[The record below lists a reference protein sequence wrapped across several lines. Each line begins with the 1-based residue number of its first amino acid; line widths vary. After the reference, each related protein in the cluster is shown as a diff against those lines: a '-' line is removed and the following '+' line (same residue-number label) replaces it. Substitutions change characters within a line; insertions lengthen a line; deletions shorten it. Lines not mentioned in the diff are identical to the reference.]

1 MTSKQKINQ
10 RLFEWHGIDTTKN
23 LGITNIC
30 PKPFDTVLIDKMGSC
45 YLCECTSWLPQSVG
59 NLHIQSLENILK
71 SPMSKILQTSVADGS
86 YRYCNNKQCT
96 WIIKND
102 VRNYEK
108 SVPEVAE
115 IRLAIDD
122 SCNLSCPS
130 CRTHQIF
137 ERDKFQ
143 LRKRYRLADKIIEY
157 VKKQSHTINIHVGSD
172 GDPFASLVYRYF
184 IKGIKDLPNVRF
196 TIQTNGL
203 LIKKM
208 YQRHLNMFEKLD
220 ILNISID
227 GATKPT
233 YELLRR
239 GGQFEKLLEN
249 LEFIKDYHQQFEI
262 KIHMVVQKS
271 NWQEMGDMLELADR
285 FNVHQ
290 VIFNRITNWNTYNN
304 FNEQLVPELDEVF
317 INKFNAVKKHP
328 KSITWQL
335 T

>member
-1 MTSKQKINQ
+1 MINK

-143 LRKRYRLADKIIEY
+143 LRKRYQLADKIIEY

-184 IKGIKDLPNVRF
+184 IKAIKDLPNVRF

-208 YQRHLNMFEKLD
+208 YHRHAELFEKLD
-220 ILNISID
+220 VLNISID
-227 GATKPT
+227 GATKAT
-233 YELLRR
+233 YEKLRR
-239 GGQFEKLLEN
+239 GGSFDKIIEN
-249 LEFIKDYHQQFEI
+249 LESAKTLKQKYGFKFNLHF
-262 KIHMVVQKS
+262 VVQQD
-271 NWQEMGDMLELADR
+271 NWREIPLMLELAHRYNVDEIF
-285 FNVHQ
+285 FNKIQ
-290 VIFNRITNWNTYNN
+290 NWNTGID
-304 FNEQLVPELDEVF
+304 FATQIFFKDKQFIETLEQVQKDPIARIWTLL
-317 INKFNAVKKHP
+317 
-328 KSITWQL
+328 
-335 T
+335 